1 MARFTVYDNSSD
13 KNKSTPYLVDVQT
26 DLLEGL
32 STRVV
37 IPLRDAKQ
45 YKQVKLPQDLLPQFT
60 IKGNKFILETPSM
73 AAVPCSLLK
82 KQVCSLKDQQN
93 LIITAIDRLFHGF

>member
-13 KNKSTPYLVDVQT
+13 KNISTPYLVDVQT
-26 DLLEGL
+26 DLIDGL

-45 YKQVKLPQDLLPQFT
+45 YKKVKLPQDLLPQFT
-60 IKGNKFILETPSM
+60 INGSKFVLETPSM
-73 AAVPCSLLK
+73 AAVPCSILK
-82 KQVCSLKDQQN
+82 NEVCSLKDQQN

>member
-1 MARFTVYDNSSD
+1 MARFIVYDNSSD

-32 STRVV
+32 STGVV

-60 IKGNKFILETPSM
+60 IKGNKFVFINSQYGCCSM
-73 AAVPCSLLK
+73 LSSKKTSLFIK
-82 KQVCSLKDQQN
+82 RPTKSN
-93 LIITAIDRLFHGF
+93 HHGY

>member
-1 MARFTVYDNSSD
+1 MSRFTVYDNSSD

-26 DLLEGL
+26 DLLDGL

-37 IPLRDAKQ
+37 IPLRDAKE
-45 YKQVKLPQDLLPQFT
+45 YKQVKLPQFT
-60 IKGNKFILETPSM
+60 IKGSKFVLETPSM
-73 AAVPCSLLK
+73 AAVPCSILK

-93 LIITAIDRLFHGF
+93 LIITAIDRLSHGF